1 MLQRCCKIIGG
12 KLAMCYNAVVVLQR
26 QTRKANSANTIKFM
40 GAVNDMKLF
49 SATDPRRNQTTPKSL
64 ALILG
69 LKVNTLYKAWKA
81 NNLNGWA
88 IGEALDQADI
98 DAIVLYYAGLGNET
112 ALKLAEGAQERME
125 KQAESDGN
133 AVSAPLTDAE
143 TLTEITEGKRKSAPS
158 RWYYIADLILL
169 FVLGVSGYELH
180 FFLGKWGLF
189 FWGVYAAAVILSLIM
204 AKDKSIPETAKAG
217 FTAVC
222 ILETLAFF
230 GHFAMA
236 NLLVVNAA
244 KANLLPFRYEA
255 WGTLSAPF
263 YIAAVLAAILSGIV
277 IYVVWI
283 RLSITKE
290 LNKKDTE
297 Q

>member
-1 MLQRCCKIIGG
+1 
-12 KLAMCYNAVVVLQR
+12 MCYNGVVILR
-26 QTRKANSANTIKFM
+26 KQTRKA
-40 GAVNDMKLF
+40 F
-49 SATDPRRNQTTPKSL
+49 SATSSIFMGMTHDINRLSTTIRQPEAMTPERL
-64 ALILG
+64 ANVLG
-69 LKVNTLYKAWKA
+69 LKRNTLYKAWKA

-88 IGEALDQADI
+88 VSEPLKQADVDTMI
-98 DAIVLYYAGLGNET
+98 LYYAGRGNET
-112 ALKLAEGAQERME
+112 ARKLAENARMRLLAAAE
-125 KQAESDGN
+125 KAPALNEIAE
-133 AVSAPLTDAE
+133 AKPEAPAE
-143 TLTEITEGKRKSAPS
+143 NGKESRAARPS
-158 RWYYIADLILL
+158 RWYYLADLILL

-180 FFLGKWGLF
+180 FFLGMWGLF

-204 AKDKSIPETAKAG
+204 AKDRTIPRTAEAG

-222 ILETLAFF
+222 ILEALAFF

-244 KANLLPFRYEA
+244 KADLLPFRYEA

-263 YIAAVLAAILSGIV
+263 YIAAVLACILSGIV

-283 RLSITKE
+283 RLNITKE
-290 LNKKDTE
+290 LNKNAE